1 MRTLDYLLLKYTL
14 TGLGRKNWIG
24 GFNYAA
30 SASLSA
36 KQFVIIIVILIYNIL
51 SIYVIHYVIKLI
63 YEEN

>member
-1 MRTLDYLLLKYTL
+1 MQI
-14 TGLGRKNWIG
+14 GLGKKNWRG
-24 GFNYAA
+24 GFSYTA

-36 KQFVIIIVILIYNIL
+36 KQFVIIIVILIHNIL